1 MKMNKQNKY
10 NYRMHAIII
19 IILIKVIYIYIYK
32 LSPMKCLYGP
42 KWVPNELSV
51 LK

>member
-19 IILIKVIYIYIYK
+19 IIIIIIRVIYTKK
-32 LSPMKCLYGP
+32 LSLMKCLNRP